1 MDLDGTMDEW
11 NQFNMVETYLYSIN
25 QFNMVETYL
34 YIYIIIW
41 TQMDGLYEI
50 IDVVVDT
57 S

>member
-34 YIYIIIW
+34 YIYRIIW

>member
-34 YIYIIIW
+34 YIYI
-41 TQMDGLYEI
+41 QNYMDLDGWFI
-50 IDVVVDT
+50 
-57 S
+57 